1 MADII
6 CAFPHGGARGGPP
19 EREVVSFS
27 IFLPDGAPSLP
38 PSNPT
43 PKFRRRF
50 RFSILVFSP
59 EAGRQEARQAGK
71 AEKATDGWIERLVQ
85 RWSYLVTR
93 VYDFETHLN

>member
-27 IFLPDGAPSLP
+27 IFLPDGAPSLQPNSKVP
-38 PSNPT
+38 PPVPLLNSC
-43 PKFRRRF
+43 FLAR
-50 RFSILVFSP
+50 
-59 EAGRQEARQAGK
+59 GRQAGK